1 MAKNDNAQSD
11 DEDEVNM
18 QFDFMMSE
26 ILKERKKH
34 TLASLHF
41 NTFGGIT
48 FLFSALVTLA
58 QAFMASFGQAGF
70 GDYNM
75 INTAIA
81 CLAAFSVFIQS
92 LIKNWNYSGR
102 ATLHDSASAALGKI
116 YKNARLK
123 ARKKAASVE
132 VEDSGSKSP
141 QDGGDDSNITNLLES
156 LVAQFEQATESCTS
170 LVPAKITSAFD
181 LLDNAIEVSKR
192 KVDDAEAMDKEQQT
206 RVEWEGIY
214 STLYRELTAVIISKR
229 GWPYRIPDPKKVV
242 KETME
247 NYSKMGTKDDKI
259 FLLDTLLTRNE
270 LINKK
275 YEEYEENIHSI
286 LNKSE
291 SKEAS
296 DSLLLDTDAVSS
308 YGAINN

>member
-92 LIKNWNYSGR
+92 LIKNWNFKGR
-102 ATLHDSASAALGKI
+102 ATLHDSAAAALGKI
-116 YKNARLK
+116 YKSARLK
-123 ARKKAASVE
+123 ARTKAAG
-132 VEDSGSKSP
+132 VEDSSSKSARRGSSFSISVTP
-141 QDGGDDSNITNLLES
+141 APSTDT
-156 LVAQFEQATESCTS
+156 ATC
-170 LVPAKITSAFD
+170 
-181 LLDNAIEVSKR
+181 
-192 KVDDAEAMDKEQQT
+192 
-206 RVEWEGIY
+206 
-214 STLYRELTAVIISKR
+214 
-229 GWPYRIPDPKKVV
+229 
-242 KETME
+242 
-247 NYSKMGTKDDKI
+247 
-259 FLLDTLLTRNE
+259 
-270 LINKK
+270 
-275 YEEYEENIHSI
+275 
-286 LNKSE
+286 
-291 SKEAS
+291 
-296 DSLLLDTDAVSS
+296 
-308 YGAINN
+308 